1 MNTMCTNIVNIAR
14 NNILCKRYS
23 TNNAAK
29 SGVNY
34 CASVVRQHDY
44 ENFLATLL
52 MTKAV
57 RSPAFVVRAFNV
69 EVSRIQDQTSDQK
82 IADFRLQFWLDAL
95 KDIYSPNQSLKN
107 IPANPV
113 AQELYKVCNA
123 YQLPRRHLEKL
134 IASRGIM
141 MKNKFFR
148 NMDDVEKYVEDT
160 VSSVYYLILSIA
172 NVKNVHADHAASHLG
187 KAQGI
192 VNLLRSLTVSS
203 HHKMVSLPMDI
214 LMKNDVSQETVLRCI
229 DSDKMRNVAYEIASR
244 ANHHLTKARSISV
257 PKIVNQIFLPAV
269 FTDAYLQKLQMEHFN
284 VYSKVLLN
292 RSPTLP
298 FQLYYKRLMNTY

>member
-1 MNTMCTNIVNIAR
+1 
-14 NNILCKRYS
+14 
-23 TNNAAK
+23 
-29 SGVNY
+29 
-34 CASVVRQHDY
+34 
-44 ENFLATLL
+44 